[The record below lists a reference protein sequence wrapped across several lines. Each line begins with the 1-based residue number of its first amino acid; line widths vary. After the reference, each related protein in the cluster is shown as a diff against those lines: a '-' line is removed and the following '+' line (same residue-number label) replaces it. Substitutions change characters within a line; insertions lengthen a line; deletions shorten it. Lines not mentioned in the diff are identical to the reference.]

1 MTEYLP
7 VTKDSSQ
14 QDSFVLDLDPVAEND
29 ESCWNIIFHLNIF
42 SFIQRQD
49 EILFIIQQMEED
61 I

>member
-29 ESCWNIIFHLNIF
+29 ESC
-42 SFIQRQD
+42 
-49 EILFIIQQMEED
+49 
-61 I
+61 